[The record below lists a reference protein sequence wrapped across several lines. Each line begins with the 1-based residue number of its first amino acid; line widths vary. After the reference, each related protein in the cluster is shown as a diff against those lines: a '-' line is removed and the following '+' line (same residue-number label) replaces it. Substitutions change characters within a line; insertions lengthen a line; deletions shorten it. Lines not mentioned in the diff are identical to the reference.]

1 MESMTMNHYGAM
13 AQQHW
18 QKVRAEEYA
27 LIEDPERFFS
37 ELGEQVA
44 EMVQQRMDQLLE
56 TQPRAEGFVA
66 ELARQ
71 QTARGTA
78 EDETLRTMV
87 FTDPGSDTTSM
98 TTLA

>member
-1 MESMTMNHYGAM
+1 MVSMNHYGAM

-18 QKVRAEEYA
+18 QRVRPAEYA
-27 LIEDPERFFS
+27 TIEDPQRFFS

-44 EMVQQRMDQLLE
+44 EAVQQRTEDLLAS
-56 TQPRAEGFVA
+56 QSRAEGFAA

-71 QTARGTA
+71 QTARSTA

-87 FTDPGSDTTSM
+87 FTEPDSDTTSM
-98 TTLA
+98 TTPA